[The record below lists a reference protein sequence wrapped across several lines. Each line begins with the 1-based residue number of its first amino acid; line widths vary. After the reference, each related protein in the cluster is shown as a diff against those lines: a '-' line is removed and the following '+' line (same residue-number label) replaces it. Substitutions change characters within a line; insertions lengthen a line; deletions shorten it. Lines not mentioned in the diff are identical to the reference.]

1 MIKIIT
7 KPDLNGLDKLKI
19 PDVFR
24 KCIKEYYEEMLSR
37 FECDTLEG
45 LGSIF
50 VLDSKEA
57 VIASK
62 LNEFLENHP
71 PYRVVGMTLY
81 DGEQPIFITHI
92 LIFINNF
99 AVNIFAEERHLEILK
114 KEGKV

>member
-81 DGEQPIFITHI
+81 EQSFFRNKSRVHDRRCIWIYRWFCTY
-92 LIFINNF
+92 NG
-99 AVNIFAEERHLEILK
+99 R
-114 KEGKV
+114 

>member
-7 KPDLNGLDKLKI
+7 NPDLDGLGRLKI
-19 PDVFR
+19 PAVLR
-24 KCIKEYYEEMLSR
+24 KYIADYYNEMLSR

-57 VIASK
+57 VIAST
-62 LNEFLENHP
+62 LNEFLEKHP
-71 PYRVVGMTLY
+71 PYRTVGMTLY

-99 AVNIFAEERHLEILK
+99 AVNIFAEERHLEVLK
-114 KEGKV
+114 KEGKA